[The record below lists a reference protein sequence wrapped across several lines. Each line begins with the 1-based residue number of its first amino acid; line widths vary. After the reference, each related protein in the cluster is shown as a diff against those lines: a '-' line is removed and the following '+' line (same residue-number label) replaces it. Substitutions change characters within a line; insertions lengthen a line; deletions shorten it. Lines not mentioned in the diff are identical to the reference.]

1 MNGASDAISGQ
12 AGQCHARNGPLGH
25 QSAAERSVAGTAR
38 WCLAKR
44 ESEGLERGQCL
55 RVAKTLAQLAEEAS
69 ALTAE
74 DAAWK
79 TALQRDLVAFQ
90 EIFVAHNMDLTNKD
104 EAIENRAVTL
114 VQLRAIRQKLSDRI
128 RRNLAAIEHDA
139 DIRGVEAMVARLR
152 RRRDGV
158 SGDVA
163 AGRKRHRPLLC
174 RAHCQER
181 PATSGMIDDAGDD
194 AGWEKFF

>member
-1 MNGASDAISGQ
+1 M
-12 AGQCHARNGPLGH
+12 P
-25 QSAAERSVAGTAR
+25 VADKPVNAMRGTALWGINR
-38 WCLAKR
+38 LRSDLLPALLADLAKR

-104 EAIENRAVTL
+104 EAIKNRAVTL

-152 RRRDGV
+152 
-158 SGDVA
+158 DVA
-163 AGRKRHRPLLC
+163 TAFPETLPQVASAIVRFYAGLTAKSDPQRP
-174 RAHCQER
+174 
-181 PATSGMIDDAGDD
+181 G
-194 AGWEKFF
+194 